1 MGLLEVVTAFAKR
14 KQIGLN
20 PIFSTTGQFNF
31 SPPINRK
38 KEKNMKMPINDYK
51 CNFCGEEFKQVK
63 AGSFANH
70 KRWCKKNPRFEDIL
84 NSTIQKLNACGNK
97 RQEERELTK
106 VNKTLECEKCSGLFT
121 RLLLPN
127 QQARF
132 CSISCANS
140 KTHSQETK
148 DKLRKALLIYE
159 SVECIICQKVE
170 IVCFKHFRKNKLC
183 SEECYNTLK
192 EQRKRER
199 QKHLT
204 AKEIYKKSCSFTFSV
219 YNYPE
224 EFDLK
229 LLEEFGWYKPKNRG
243 DNLNGISR
251 DHMLSRTYGFE
262 NNIPVEHLKHPAN
275 CQLLVHSKN
284 ISKGKKSSISY
295 EELLE
300 RINSWNKKY

>member
-1 MGLLEVVTAFAKR
+1 
-14 KQIGLN
+14 
-20 PIFSTTGQFNF
+20 
-31 SPPINRK
+31 
-38 KEKNMKMPINDYK
+38 MKMPINDYK
-51 CNFCGEEFKQVK
+51 CNFCAEEFKQVK

-70 KRWCKKNPRFEDIL
+70 KRWCKKNPRFEEIL
-84 NSTIQKLNACGNK
+84 NSTVQKLNERGNK
-97 RQEERELTK
+97 KKEERELTK
-106 VNKTLECEKCSGLFT
+106 VNKTLECEKCSDIFT

-127 QQARF
+127 ENARY

-140 KTHSQETK
+140 KMHSQETK
-148 DKLRKALLIYE
+148 DKIANTLKYGGKVFRRQK
-159 SVECIICQKVE
+159 ECISCKICGIQTIPHDLNLK
-170 IVCFKHFRKNKLC
+170 RNKLC

-300 RINSWNKKY
+300 RINNWNKKY